1 MATVTQTDTRS
12 ETFELR
18 SSPSPTRDVRDDT
31 EPPHSSKPS
40 TAEFLKILSAGFS
53 FFVAGV
59 NDGSIGALVPHI
71 IRDYNVTTAIVSSV

>member
-1 MATVTQTDTRS
+1 MATVTQTNTS
-12 ETFELR
+12 EAFELR
-18 SSPSPTRDVRDDT
+18 HSPARDSLHDD
-31 EPPHSSKPS
+31 EPPSSSNKPNK
-40 TAEFLKILSAGFS
+40 AELLKIFSAGFS

>member
-12 ETFELR
+12 EAFELR
-18 SSPSPTRDVRDDT
+18 SSPDVRDDV
-31 EPPHSSKPS
+31 EPPRSSKPS
-40 TAEFLKILSAGFS
+40 TNQLLKILSAGFS

>member
-1 MATVTQTDTRS
+1 MATVTQIDTRS

-18 SSPSPTRDVRDDT
+18 SSPSPVQNVRDDT
-31 EPPHSSKPS
+31 EPPRSSKPS
-40 TAEFLKILSAGFS
+40 TNELLKILSAGFS